1 VLHLSSYADGDVL
14 VATIDRPARRNAV
27 DADTLLALATAL
39 EDAVVRAVR
48 VFVLRGVDGHFSA
61 GADLDGVASQPFR
74 AALTRTLTSLARVPL
89 LTLAHI
95 EGSCLG
101 AGVQLA
107 TACDLRIAAP
117 GAVFGVPAARLG
129 VAVDAATIDRLTEL
143 IGGGRS
149 RAMLLAAE
157 TCTTEAAL
165 AMGLINHIGD
175 FDDALSAAERYAS
188 LAPLSITAHKVAFA
202 TASDRP
208 AGAAEVQRAIDS
220 AWASED
226 FAEGRQAFAE
236 KRTPRFLG
244 R

>member
-1 VLHLSSYADGDVL
+1 VLQLSAHADGDVI

-27 DADTLLALATAL
+27 DTETLLALAAAL
-39 EDAVVRAVR
+39 EDAVIRDVR
-48 VFVLRGVDGHFSA
+48 VFVLRGIDGHFSA

-74 AALTRTLTSLARVPL
+74 AALTRTLLSLSRVPV

-107 TACDLRIAAP
+107 TACDLRIASP

-129 VAVDAATIDRLTEL
+129 VAVDAATIDRLVDL
-143 IGGGRS
+143 VGGGRA
-149 RAMLLAAE
+149 RAMLLGAE

-175 FDDALSAAERYAS
+175 YEDAVSAAERYAS
-188 LAPLSITAHKVAFA
+188 LAPLTIAAHKVAFA
-202 TASDRP
+202 TASDRS
-208 AGAAEVQRAIDS
+208 AGAVEVQAAIDA

-226 FAEGRQAFAE
+226 FSEGRQAFAE